1 MVLPIGL
8 ETSLSRFPRVTFAL
22 MGLCVLVFVLQLLLA
37 GASQQEI
44 RRRYLDMF
52 NYYTQ
57 HPGLKLPPEAEAFAT
72 RNLSPELKAWLER
85 RPPAPEGDPTR
96 QAILN
101 LKARDFLEALNSRP
115 EYRFGYRQDG
125 PWINAVLSLFLHGGW
140 IHLLG
145 NLLLLYLLGIKLEDL
160 WGGGVV
166 LGLFLVGGAVASLS
180 HGLFSGSGNPVI
192 GASGAIAALMG
203 AFLVRLHR
211 IRVRMLGFFFVR
223 VFVFT
228 WPAWVV
234 LVLWFLQQVLTI
246 VNGTSGNIATW
257 AHLGGFG
264 FGVVAAL
271 ALRLLPLEKGLLGE
285 EQRPGEDK
293 LLMQLEEGERW
304 LGLGSPK
311 PALQA
316 LKQYVAARP
325 RDPAGWDAMA
335 RALRMDRQNPAE
347 AATRA
352 VVEWLEVGQTERA
365 LHLLDEFG
373 VRLGVREAARVHQYL
388 EPALAQKLLSQALMA
403 HPDDPY
409 APKAALLLGQ
419 AYPGEDS
426 LEVVQ
431 WVYEFTLDPDWAE
444 RLRMFLARQQGS
456 GN

>member
-1 MVLPIGL
+1 M
-8 ETSLSRFPRVTFAL
+8 
-22 MGLCVLVFVLQLLLA
+22 
-37 GASQQEI
+37 
-44 RRRYLDMF
+44 
-52 NYYTQ
+52 
-57 HPGLKLPPEAEAFAT
+57 
-72 RNLSPELKAWLER
+72 
-85 RPPAPEGDPTR
+85 
-96 QAILN
+96 
-101 LKARDFLEALNSRP
+101 
-115 EYRFGYRQDG
+115 
-125 PWINAVLSLFLHGGW
+125 
-140 IHLLG
+140 
-145 NLLLLYLLGIKLEDL
+145 
-160 WGGGVV
+160 
-166 LGLFLVGGAVASLS
+166 S
-180 HGLFSGSGNPVI
+180 HGLFSGSGSPVI

-211 IRVRMLGFFFVR
+211 IRVRMLGFFFFR
-223 VFVFT
+223 IFVFT

-271 ALRLLPLEKGLLGE
+271 ALRFLPLEKSLLSE
-285 EQRPGEDK
+285 EQRRSDDK
-293 LLMQLEEGERW
+293 LLMLLEDGERW
-304 LGLGSPK
+304 LELGSPK
-311 PALQA
+311 QALHA

-419 AYPGEDS
+419 TYPGQHS
-426 LEVVQ
+426 QRVVQ
-431 WVYEFTLDPDWAE
+431 WVYEFTLDPDWAQ

-456 GN
+456 DN

>member
-22 MGLCVLVFVLQLLLA
+22 IGLCVVVFLLQLFFA
-37 GASQQEI
+37 GASREEI
-44 RRRYLDMF
+44 ARRYIDMF

-57 HPGLKLPPEAEAFAT
+57 HPGLKLPPEVEEFAT
-72 RNLSPELKAWLER
+72 RNLSPEVKALLER
-85 RPPAPEGDPTR
+85 RSPTPEGDPTR
-96 QAILN
+96 QSILN
-101 LKARDFLEALNSRP
+101 LKARDFLLALDSRP
-115 EYRFGYRQDG
+115 EYRFGYRKDG

-140 IHLLG
+140 IHLIG
-145 NLLLLYLLGIKLEDL
+145 NMLLLYLLGVKLEDL
-160 WGGGVV
+160 WGGGAV
-166 LGLFLVGGAVASLS
+166 LGLFLVGGAIASAS
-180 HGLFSGSGNPVI
+180 HGLFSNAPVI

-203 AFLVRLHR
+203 AFLVRLYQ

-234 LVLWFLQQVLTI
+234 LAIWFLQQVWT
-246 VNGTSGNIATW
+246 VVTGTSGNVATW

-264 FGVVAAL
+264 LGVLVAL
-271 ALRLLPLEKGLLGE
+271 VLRLLPLEKGLLSE
-285 EQRPGEDK
+285 EQRRSEDQW
-293 LLMQLEEGERW
+293 LAQLEEGERW

-311 PALQA
+311 QALHA

-325 RDPAGWDAMA
+325 NDPQGWDAMA

-347 AATRA
+347 AVTKA

-365 LHLLDEFG
+365 LQLLDEFG
-373 VRLGVREAARVHQYL
+373 VQLGVRDAVRVHPYL
-388 EPALAQKLLSQALMA
+388 EPTQAQKLLSQALMS
-403 HPDDPY
+403 HPDHPY

-419 AYPGEDS
+419 THPGKDS

-431 WVYEFTLDPDWAE
+431 WVYEFTLDPDWAQ
-444 RLRMFLARQQGS
+444 RLRTLLARQQGPGS
-456 GN
+456 

>member
-22 MGLCVLVFVLQLLLA
+22 IGLCVVVFLLQLFFA
-37 GASQQEI
+37 GASREEI
-44 RRRYLDMF
+44 ARRYIDMF

-57 HPGLKLPPEAEAFAT
+57 HPGLKLPPEVEEFAT
-72 RNLSPELKAWLER
+72 RNLSPEVKALLER
-85 RPPAPEGDPTR
+85 RSPTPEGDPTR
-96 QAILN
+96 QSILN
-101 LKARDFLEALNSRP
+101 LKARDFLLALDSRP
-115 EYRFGYRQDG
+115 EYRFGYRKDG

-140 IHLLG
+140 IHLIG
-145 NLLLLYLLGIKLEDL
+145 NMLLLYLLGIKLEDL
-160 WGGGVV
+160 WGGGAV
-166 LGLFLVGGAVASLS
+166 LGLFLVGGAIASAS
-180 HGLFSGSGNPVI
+180 HGLFSSAPVI

-203 AFLVRLHR
+203 AFLLRLYQ

-223 VFVFT
+223 VFIFT

-234 LVLWFLQQVLTI
+234 LVIWFLQQVLT
-246 VNGTSGNIATW
+246 VVTGTSGNVATW

-264 FGVVAAL
+264 LGVLAAL
-271 ALRLLPLEKGLLGE
+271 ALRLLPLEKGLLNE
-285 EQRPGEDK
+285 EQRRSEDK
-293 LLMQLEEGERW
+293 WLLQLEEGERW

-311 PALQA
+311 QALHA

-325 RDPAGWDAMA
+325 NDPQGWDAMA

-347 AATRA
+347 AVTKA

-365 LHLLDEFG
+365 LQLLDEFG
-373 VRLGVREAARVHQYL
+373 VQLGVRDAVRVHPYL
-388 EPALAQKLLSQALMA
+388 EPTQAQKLLSQALVA

-419 AYPGEDS
+419 THPGKDS

-431 WVYEFTLDPDWAE
+431 WVYEFTLDPDWAQ
-444 RLRMFLARQQGS
+444 RLRTLLARQQGPGS
-456 GN
+456 

>member
-22 MGLCVLVFVLQLLLA
+22 IGLCVAVFVLQLLFA
-37 GASQQEI
+37 GASRQEI
-44 RRRYLDMF
+44 ARRYLDMF

-57 HPGLKLPPEAEAFAT
+57 HPGLKLPPEVEEFAT
-72 RNLSPELKAWLER
+72 RNLSPEVKALLER
-85 RPPAPEGDPTR
+85 RSPTPEGDPTR
-96 QAILN
+96 QSILN
-101 LKARDFLEALNSRP
+101 LKARDFLLALDSRP
-115 EYRFGYRQDG
+115 EYRFGYRKDG

-145 NLLLLYLLGIKLEDL
+145 NMLLLYLLGIKLEDL
-160 WGGGVV
+160 WGGGAV
-166 LGLFLVGGAVASLS
+166 LGLFLVGGVIASAS
-180 HGLFSGSGNPVI
+180 HGLFSSAPVI

-203 AFLVRLHR
+203 AFLLRLYQ

-223 VFVFT
+223 VFIFT

-234 LVLWFLQQVLTI
+234 LVIWFLQQVLT
-246 VNGTSGNIATW
+246 VVTGTSGNVATW

-264 FGVVAAL
+264 FGVLAAL
-271 ALRLLPLEKGLLGE
+271 ALRLLPLEKGLLSE
-285 EQRPGEDK
+285 EQRRSEDRW
-293 LLMQLEEGERW
+293 LLQLEDGERW

-311 PALQA
+311 QALHA

-325 RDPAGWDAMA
+325 NDPQGWDAMA

-347 AATRA
+347 AVTKA

-365 LHLLDEFG
+365 LQLLDEFG
-373 VRLGVREAARVHQYL
+373 IQLGVRDAVRVHPYL
-388 EPALAQKLLSQALMA
+388 EPTQAQKLLSQALMA

-409 APKAALLLGQ
+409 APRAALLLGQ
-419 AYPGEDS
+419 TYPGKDS

-431 WVYEFTLDPDWAE
+431 WVYEFTLDPDWAQ
-444 RLRMFLARQQGS
+444 RLRTLLARQQGPGS
-456 GN
+456 

>member
-8 ETSLSRFPRVTFAL
+8 ETSLSRFPRVTFTL
-22 MGLCVLVFVLQLLLA
+22 IGLCVAVFVLQLIFA
-37 GASQQEI
+37 GASRQEI
-44 RRRYLDMF
+44 ARRYIDMF
-52 NYYTQ
+52 TYYTQ
-57 HPGLKLPPEAEAFAT
+57 HPGLKLPPEAEEFAT
-72 RNLSPELKAWLER
+72 RNLSPEVKALLER
-85 RPPAPEGDPTR
+85 RSPTPEGDPTR
-96 QAILN
+96 QSILN
-101 LKARDFLEALNSRP
+101 LKARDFLLALDSRL
-115 EYRFGYRQDG
+115 EYRFGYRKDG
-125 PWINAVLSLFLHGGW
+125 PWINALFSLFLHGGW

-145 NLLLLYLLGIKLEDL
+145 NMLLLYLLGIKLEDL
-160 WGGGVV
+160 WGGGAV
-166 LGLFLVGGAVASLS
+166 LGLFLVGGAIASVS
-180 HGLFSGSGNPVI
+180 HGLFSSAPVI

-203 AFLVRLHR
+203 AFLVRLYQ

-223 VFVFT
+223 VFIFT

-234 LVLWFLQQVLTI
+234 LVIWFLQQVLT
-246 VNGTSGNIATW
+246 VVTGTSGNVATW

-271 ALRLLPLEKGLLGE
+271 ALRVLSLEKGLLSE
-285 EQRPGEDK
+285 VQRRGEDK
-293 LLMQLEEGERW
+293 WLAQLEDGERW

-311 PALQA
+311 QALHA

-325 RDPAGWDAMA
+325 DDPQGWDAMA
-335 RALRMDRQNPAE
+335 RALRMDRQNPTD

-373 VRLGVREAARVHQYL
+373 IRLGVRDATQVHQYL

-419 AYPGEDS
+419 TYPGEDS
-426 LEVVQ
+426 QEVVQ
-431 WVYEFTLDPDWAE
+431 WVYEFTLDPDWAQ
-444 RLRMFLARQQGS
+444 RLRTLLARQQGS